1 MSSERRLSRRTL
13 LGAAGA
19 AVAATA
25 LPVVPALSPL
35 SAEAAAADPQ
45 TNLEKLVNMRFG
57 MFNRFSGLSLNV
69 DSGSTADGANINQFT
84 YNRAPEEQWQ
94 IVPS

>member
-45 TNLEKLVNMRFG
+45 TNLEKLVNMRFDG
-57 MFNRFSGLSLNV
+57 
-69 DSGSTADGANINQFT
+69 SGSVACEDLPVCNWT
-84 YNRAPEEQWQ
+84 
-94 IVPS
+94 